1 MEHGNYLLSFS
12 SLASYGGTG
21 ASVSDQ
27 CRGLSGRAI
36 VLGTADTAQQALNQ
50 LHEAIG
56 DYPRAWVTDEENMD
70 VSLAELIRLAAE
82 ERDNG

>member
-1 MEHGNYLLSFS
+1 MYRINAVGS
-12 SLASYGGTG
+12 A
-21 ASVSDQ
+21 
-27 CRGLSGRAI
+27 GRAI